1 MSPKGKEG
9 SYMAVASL
17 PISLGGFIA
26 GVLSG
31 GLLEGFCP
39 KGGSEEMCPL
49 VWMVSGFISAT
60 TILFMIVLRF

>member
-1 MSPKGKEG
+1 
-9 SYMAVASL
+9 MAIASL
-17 PISLGGFIA
+17 PISLGGFMA

-39 KGGSEEMCPL
+39 KGGSDLCPL
-49 VWMVSGFISAT
+49 VWFVSGLISAT